1 MPSNWPLSKRPS
13 KRRPNEQTDTRMNA
27 TAPKVASDEQL
38 LRYSR
43 QIFLPEIDLEGQN
56 RLLNSR
62 VLLFGMGGLGSP
74 IAMYLATSGIG
85 ELVLVD
91 PDKVELSNLQR
102 QIVHFN
108 EDIGRD
114 KVESAANTLR
124 ALNPDISIVAHP
136 TALLG
141 QQLLDVIGDADVIV
155 DGTDNFDARFAIN
168 QACIEARKPLVS
180 GAVVRMEGQVST
192 YRLDHDDSPC
202 YACLYNDIDEPP
214 RNCSENGVLGS
225 VAGIVGCIQATEAIK
240 VLLDFGETLEG
251 RLLLIDARTMNWHDL
266 QLKKDPSCAACGG
279 R

>member
-1 MPSNWPLSKRPS
+1 MSAR
-13 KRRPNEQTDTRMNA
+13 
-27 TAPKVASDEQL
+27 APKVVSDEQL

-56 RLLNSR
+56 RLLNSQA
-62 VLLFGMGGLGSP
+62 LLFGMGGLGSP

-108 EDIGRD
+108 DDIGLD
-114 KVESAANTLR
+114 KVDSAAQTLR
-124 ALNPDISIVAHP
+124 AFNPEISIVTHP
-136 TALLG
+136 RALLG
-141 QQLLDVIGDADVIV
+141 TQLLEAVEAADVVV

-168 QACIEARKPLVS
+168 EACVKARKPLVS

-202 YACLYNDIDEPP
+202 YACLYNDVDEPP

-240 VLLDFGETLEG
+240 VLLKFGETLEG
-251 RLLLIDARTMNWHDL
+251 RLLLIDARTMSWHEL
-266 QLKKDPSCAACGG
+266 RLKKDPSCPACGG